1 MVKNTI
7 STAWKGALAISFSA
21 ILWGLD
27 GVVLTPNLHT
37 LDVFF
42 VVLMLHAI
50 PFGLMS
56 IFLPRE
62 FSAIFQF
69 SPKELFALFLASLL
83 GGAAG
88 TIFIVKA
95 LFIIDFQ
102 PFTIVIL
109 LQKLQP
115 VFAITLA
122 AILLKEK
129 PGSKFLLWAGLAI
142 SAGYFLTFGLN
153 APNFNAN
160 STTLVAALFSLAAAF
175 SFGSSTVLS
184 KMALQ
189 KIDFVTATFYRYGF
203 TTLIMLIT
211 VVFIGKFSTFHQVTG
226 FQWIIFLII
235 AVTTGS
241 GAIMLYYYG
250 LKKVKAIVATICELF
265 FPLSG
270 ILFDYLF
277 YGHQL
282 TYVQWISAAIMVFSI
297 LMLNKRPK
305 SVDNAE

>member
-1 MVKNTI
+1 MI
-7 STAWKGALAISFSA
+7 SASWKGALAISFSA
-21 ILWGLD
+21 VLWGLD
-27 GVVLTPNLHT
+27 GVVLTPKLHT

-50 PFGLMS
+50 PFAVMS
-56 IFLPRE
+56 IFLPKK
-62 FSAIFQF
+62 FKAILKF
-69 SPKELFALFLASLL
+69 SPLELTALFLASLL

-122 AILLKEK
+122 AMLLKEK

-142 SAGYFLTFGLN
+142 AAGYFLTFGFN
-153 APNFNAN
+153 APSFNAN
-160 STTLVAALFSLAAAF
+160 TSTLLAAFFSLLAAF

-203 TTLIMLIT
+203 TTLIMLI
-211 VVFIGKFSTFHQVTG
+211 VVLSLGKFSSLPTVTP
-226 FQWIIFLII
+226 FQWMIFLII
-235 AVTTGS
+235 AITTGS

-282 TYVQWISAAIMVFSI
+282 TLVQWVSAAVMVISI
-297 LMLNKRPK
+297 LMLNKRPE
-305 SVDNAE
+305 SNEEI